1 MEFIITAPL
10 DKKNKNSAAEAA
22 AVPSASSSSS
32 QTNKKNKSQNSSSA
46 SSSTHGY
53 STRSKQGRE
62 EYKKNVS
69 SSDEEEE
76 EENDDDEE
84 EWISEDEE
92 EEEHEEEQEQDC
104 IDTNGRIDKKK
115 YAKLLSELFPSKYI
129 NEKVERG
136 NKKIKNRSE
145 GYFTP
150 PLLSP
155 IHSPRPPKLSTKHK
169 DKKGRKLFEE
179 EDYDEEEDYVEEEF
193 DDRRNKKGKGKN
205 SLENILKGGSKFN
218 IIFTLGGAHSNKNNK
233 NNYFDEDYDEE
244 GDEDY
249 DPDEDDD
256 EDEDEDDYDTDASET
271 EDDEDASETEY
282 EEEEEEDADT
292 TAENSANVSENVSA
306 NVSDEENDADA
317 LANEA
322 DADADSG
329 YNKLKEMVEG
339 LSEKERKSKSIRKII
354 AELEKQELER
364 KKKQKRLLKKQKTK
378 NTNNFKKLL
387 REKNVMND
395 VRFFKDKMSA
405 DQQVLVIKQ
414 LEEITKYSDVDKPYR
429 LALIDS
435 DIPIAYKACAI
446 KKINTLR
453 YMDPGAGE
461 YYKIKNWVDTF
472 MQIPF
477 GKNKVLPLT
486 INDGIEKCHD
496 FMEKAKNI
504 LDDAVYGLS
513 DAKLQIMQMIGQWLV
528 NPEAIGTAIA
538 IKGPMGTGKTTLV
551 KEGISKIL
559 GRDFAFIALGGATDS
574 SFLEGHSYTYE
585 GSSWGKIVDIL
596 ISSKSMNPVIY
607 FDELDKVSDTPKGE
621 EIIGILTHLTDTTQ
635 NNKFHDKYFAGIDFD
650 ISRCLFIFSYND
662 ESKVNPILRDRMYRI
677 HTKGYD
683 GPQKTIISNNHLL
696 PKIREQVAFK
706 SDEIIVPDE
715 TIHYIINTHTEKEDG
730 VRTLKRCL
738 EIIHTKLNLYRL
750 MKPGV
755 NLFDKDDNMKMEVT
769 FPITVTPEIV
779 DKLIKK
785 STDSGAWTAM
795 YS

>member
-10 DKKNKNSAAEAA
+10 DKKNNKKSTSASAAAI
-22 AVPSASSSSS
+22 PSSS
-32 QTNKKNKSQNSSSA
+32 QTNKKNIVPEP
-46 SSSTHGY
+46 THNY
-53 STRSKQGRE
+53 STRYKKGKEE

-69 SSDEEEE
+69 SSSEEDE
-76 EENDDDEE
+76 DDEE
-84 EWISEDEE
+84 EDEE
-92 EEEHEEEQEQDC
+92 EEPEEEEEVDYGC
-104 IDTNGRIDKKK
+104 IDKNGKLDNKK
-115 YAKLLSELFPSKYI
+115 YEKLLSELFPSKYM
-129 NEKVERG
+129 NEKVEQRNSG
-136 NKKIKNRSE
+136 NKKMKG
-145 GYFTP
+145 GYITP

-155 IHSPRPPKLSTKHK
+155 IYSSSPRPPKLSIKNK
-169 DKKGRKLFEE
+169 NKSKGGRKLFEE
-179 EDYDEEEDYVEEEF
+179 EEEDEEEEDYEEEDY
-193 DDRRNKKGKGKN
+193 DDRKRNKKGKN
-205 SLENILKGGSKFN
+205 SLENMLKGGSKFN
-218 IIFTLGGAHSNKNNK
+218 IIFTLGGAHNKNKNNK
-233 NNYFDEDYDEE
+233 NNYFDEEYDEE
-244 GDEDY
+244 DDEDY
-249 DPDEDDD
+249 DPDADEDYD
-256 EDEDEDDYDTDASET
+256 EDASEADEDEDDYDTDASEA
-271 EDDEDASETEY
+271 DEDASEADEDAD
-282 EEEEEEDADT
+282 EEADT
-292 TAENSANVSENVSA
+292 TAENSANTSA
-306 NVSDEENDADA
+306 NASDEENDTAKA
-317 LANEA
+317 NANEA
-322 DADADSG
+322 EADSG

-715 TIHYIINTHTEKEDG
+715 TIQYIINTHTEKEDG
-730 VRTLKRCL
+730 VRNLKRCL

>member
-10 DKKNKNSAAEAA
+10 DKKNKNSAAA
-22 AVPSASSSSS
+22 AVPSSSSSSSS
-32 QTNKKNKSQNSSSA
+32 QTNKKNKSQTSSS

-53 STRSKQGRE
+53 STRSKQGKE

-76 EENDDDEE
+76 NDEEEDDDDEE

-92 EEEHEEEQEQDC
+92 EEEEEQDC
-104 IDTNGRIDKKK
+104 IDKNGRIDKKK

-136 NKKIKNRSE
+136 NKKIKNKVG
-145 GYFTP
+145 GYITP

-155 IHSPRPPKLSTKHK
+155 IHFPRPPKLSSKHK

-179 EDYDEEEDYVEEEF
+179 EEEDEEEEF
-193 DDRRNKKGKGKN
+193 DEEEEEEDSNNRKRNKKGKN
-205 SLENILKGGSKFN
+205 SLENMLKGGSKFN

-256 EDEDEDDYDTDASET
+256 EDEDEDEDDYDT
-271 EDDEDASETEY
+271 DEDASEADED
-282 EEEEEEDADT
+282 EDASEADEDADADT
-292 TAENSANVSENVSA
+292 PAENSTENSAENSEDELDTAKANNA
-306 NVSDEENDADA
+306 ND
-317 LANEA
+317 ANEA
-322 DADADSG
+322 EADSG

-339 LSEKERKSKSIRKII
+339 LSEKEKKSKSIRKII

-429 LALIDS
+429 LSLIDS

-730 VRTLKRCL
+730 VRNLKRCL